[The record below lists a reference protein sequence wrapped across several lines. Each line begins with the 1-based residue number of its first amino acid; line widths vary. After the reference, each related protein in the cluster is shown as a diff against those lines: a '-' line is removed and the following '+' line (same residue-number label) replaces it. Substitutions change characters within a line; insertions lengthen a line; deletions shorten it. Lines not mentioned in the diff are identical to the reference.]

1 MMDFYTV
8 AVCVDHEWRMHDGLS
23 TDARWYPKF
32 FPLFLRRWG
41 ARELKFIAQVAT
53 LTSAIGKMQTGQSM
67 PVKIVPIPWAGPVDG
82 MLDPE
87 SADRA

>member
-32 FPLFLRRWG
+32 FPLFLRRWND
-41 ARELKFIAQVAT
+41 RELKIIVQIAMLAT
-53 LTSAIGKMQTGQSM
+53 ARLKARSGHSA
-67 PVKIVPIPWAGPVDG
+67 PVKVVPIPWAGPVDD

-87 SADRA
+87 SAGRT